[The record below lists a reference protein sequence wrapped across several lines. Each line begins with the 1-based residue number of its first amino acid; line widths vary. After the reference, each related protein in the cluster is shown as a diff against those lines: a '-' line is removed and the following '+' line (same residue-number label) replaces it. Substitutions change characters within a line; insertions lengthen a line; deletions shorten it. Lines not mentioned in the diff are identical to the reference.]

1 MWLAMLFLAGLV
13 ALVAGAELL
22 VRGASRLALALGV
35 SPLVVGLTV
44 VAFGTSAPEMAVSVG
59 AALDGRTDMALGN
72 VVGSNIA
79 NVLLILG
86 LSALI
91 VPLAV
96 HRQVIRQEVPVMLAA
111 TLLLLGLAQFGRIPW
126 WAGVVLVGLLVAYT
140 AFLVMQSRR
149 SKHTAAA
156 AQEVDDVADE
166 LPPPVTGWRAHWV
179 VQTSYVMLGLV
190 LLVVGAG
197 WLVDAASAF
206 ARSLG
211 VSEVVI
217 GLTLVAVGTSLP
229 ELATSVMAAYKGE
242 RDMAVGNVVG
252 SNVFNILGVLGLTT
266 LAAGPAGVPVPAPV
280 LHFDVWVMAAVAVAC
295 LPVFATGRE
304 IARWEGAVFVLCYAA
319 YTAFLVLAAQHHA
332 ALVAFSHAMLAFVL
346 PLVALM
352 AVLLWWRKLR

>member
-1 MWLAMLFLAGLV
+1 MLVAMFVAGLV
-13 ALVAGAELL
+13 ALVGGAELL
-22 VRGASRLALALGV
+22 VRGASRLALALGI

-111 TLLLLGLAQFGRIPW
+111 TFLLLGLAQLGRIPW
-126 WAGVVLVGLLVAYT
+126 WAGVLLVGLLVAYT
-140 AFLVMQSRR
+140 AFLVLQSRR
-149 SKHTAAA
+149 SERAAAA
-156 AQEVDDVADE
+156 AQEVDDAADE
-166 LPPPVTGWRAHWV
+166 LPPPVSGWRAHWAVQAGYV
-179 VQTSYVMLGLV
+179 VLGLV
-190 LLVVGAG
+190 LLVLGAG
-197 WLVDAASAF
+197 WLVDAATAF

-229 ELATSVMAAYKGE
+229 ELATSVMAAFKGE

-252 SNVFNILGVLGLTT
+252 SNVFNILGVLGFST

-280 LHFDVWVMAAVAVAC
+280 LNFDLWVMAAVAVAC
-295 LPVFATGRE
+295 LPVFVTGRE
-304 IARWEGAVFVLCYAA
+304 IARWEGAVFVFYYAA
-319 YTAFLVLAAQHHA
+319 YAAYLVLAAQHHA
-332 ALVAFSHAMLAFVL
+332 ALAAFSHAMLAFVL
-346 PLVALM
+346 PLTALTA
-352 AVLLWWRKLR
+352 AVLWWRERG